1 MRKAMG
7 EQAVALARAVGYY
20 SAGTVELIVSGAD
33 TTGESFY
40 FLEMNTR
47 LQVEHPVTEEIT
59 GLDLV
64 EQMIR
69 VAAGEAL
76 AFKQEGV
83 KLNGWAVETRVYA
96 EDPYR
101 NFLPSTGRLS
111 RYRTPAESRASDAVV
126 RVDTGVAEG
135 GEVSMFYDPMIAKL
149 VTWAPTREAA
159 IDLQIGAIDRYEIAG
174 VGTNLDFLSALSQ
187 HPRFRS
193 GNITTGFIAEEY
205 PEGFHGAPE
214 TPATARRVAAVSAAI
229 ARADA
234 ARALHVDGQLGTPL
248 EASGHWIV
256 RIDGTEH
263 DVLIEA
269 DSATVDGESLSL
281 SVDYRPGATLVEAD
295 VAGELVTLRIVRKR
309 GHMIVTTAGRA
320 RKVQVMRPVVA
331 ALRHHMIEKP
341 APDMSRFLVSPMPGL
356 LTRLLVAQGQKVE
369 AGQPLA
375 TVEAMKMENMLRAEK
390 SATVAK
396 VAAEVGASLA
406 IDQVILEFE

>member
-1 MRKAMG
+1 
-7 EQAVALARAVGYY
+7 
-20 SAGTVELIVSGAD
+20 
-33 TTGESFY
+33 
-40 FLEMNTR
+40 
-47 LQVEHPVTEEIT
+47 
-59 GLDLV
+59 
-64 EQMIR
+64 
-69 VAAGEAL
+69 
-76 AFKQEGV
+76 
-83 KLNGWAVETRVYA
+83 
-96 EDPYR
+96 
-101 NFLPSTGRLS
+101 
-111 RYRTPAESRASDAVV
+111 
-126 RVDTGVAEG
+126 
-135 GEVSMFYDPMIAKL
+135 MIAKL
-149 VTWAPTREAA
+149 ITWAPTRDEAA
-159 IDLQIGAIDRYEIAG
+159 DKQIAALDAFQLDG
-174 VGTNLDFLSALSQ
+174 VGDNVDFLSALMQ
-187 HPRFRS
+187 HPRFRA
-193 GNITTGFIAEEY
+193 GELTTGFIAEEY

-214 TPATARRVAAVSAAI
+214 TPATARSVAAVSAAI

-295 VAGELVTLRIVRKR
+295 VAGEPVTLRIVRKR